1 MPRPLRIAA
10 LSIVA
15 VLLNVT
21 LARAQAPVEYR
32 LSFAD
37 YVRHLMDVEVVFTE
51 VTVDPLEIHM
61 SRSSP
66 GRYALHEFAKN
77 VFDVQISDGA
87 GRPLAPVRPNLHVW
101 QVKGH
106 GGTVRLRYR
115 LFGDRIDGTY
125 AGIDAT
131 QAHLNAPAT
140 LMWARSMESRPA
152 RLTFVPP
159 PDVAWTVASQLYA
172 TTDPLVF
179 TAPNLAYLL
188 DSPIQFGP
196 QTMRSFR
203 IGRTEAAGAPATT
216 IRLAL
221 RHDGTDAEA
230 DRYLAD
236 VEKIVREARAVF
248 GELPEFE
255 PGHYTFLATYAP
267 GAGGDGMEH
276 RNSTVIT
283 APASLATASRPLLGT
298 VSHEFFHA
306 WNVERIRPRS
316 LEPFD
321 FDDANVSAEL
331 WVGEGF
337 TQYYGTLLVARA
349 LGEPEGALRA
359 AASLINAVNASPG
372 RRVRPAPEMS
382 RLAPFVDAATSN
394 DPTNWG
400 NTYLSYYT
408 FGAAIALGLDLELR
422 DRTDG
427 KVTLDDYL
435 KALWTKYGRTPGPP
449 GVVATPYTAADLQT
463 TLAEVS
469 GSVSFAREFFER
481 YVDGPELVEYGM
493 LLRRMGLLLRPIY
506 PGRAWMGDLPM
517 TSGSDGVR
525 ITGAATMG
533 TPAWDAGFGEGDVLV
548 SIGGKDVR
556 SASDVTAIVEAAKP
570 GERLEAAFQRHGKAR
585 KATIALR
592 GHPTRTVVTRESVG
606 ETPTPEELKMRAGWL
621 GSRAK

>member
-1 MPRPLRIAA
+1 MPRSLHTAGFLLVALLSATAA
-10 LSIVA
+10 W
-15 VLLNVT
+15 
-21 LARAQAPVEYR
+21 AQAPVDYR

-37 YVRHLMDVEVVFTE
+37 YVRHVVDVEVVFRE
-51 VTVDPLEIHM
+51 VTADPLEIHM

-77 VFDVQISDGA
+77 VFGVQLSDGA
-87 GRPLAPVRPNLHVW
+87 GRPLTPTQPNLHVW
-101 QVKGH
+101 RVTGH

-125 AGIDAT
+125 AGIDAS

-140 LMWARSMESRPA
+140 LMWAKTLETRPA
-152 RLTFVPP
+152 TLTFVPP

-172 TTDPLVF
+172 TDNPLVF

-196 QTMRSFR
+196 QTMRSFQ
-203 IGRTEAAGAPATT
+203 IGVSEAAAAAPTT
-216 IRLAL
+216 IRLAV
-221 RHDGTDAEA
+221 RHDGTDADVE
-230 DRYLAD
+230 RYAGS
-236 VEKIVREARAVF
+236 VEKIVREARAVY
-248 GELPEFE
+248 GELPAFE
-255 PGHYTFLATYAP
+255 PGHYTLLATYAP
-267 GAGGDGMEH
+267 GASGDGMEH
-276 RNSTVIT
+276 RNSTVLT
-283 APASLATASRPLLGT
+283 SPVGLATSERQLLGT
-298 VSHEFFHA
+298 VAHEFFHA

-316 LEPFD
+316 LEPFN
-321 FDDANVSAEL
+321 FDDANVSSEL

-337 TQYYGTLLVARA
+337 TQYYGPLLIARA

-359 AASLINAVNASPG
+359 AGSLINAVNASPG

-427 KVTLDDYL
+427 RVSLDDYM
-435 KALWTKYGRTPGPP
+435 KALWTKYGKTPGPP

-493 LLRRMGLLLRPIY
+493 LLRRMGLLWRPIY

-517 TSGSDGVR
+517 TSAGDGVHV
-525 ITGAATMG
+525 TGAAVMG
-533 TPAWDAGFGEGDVLV
+533 TPAYDAGFGEGDVLV

-556 SASDVTAIVEAAKP
+556 STGEVTTIVEAAKP
-570 GERLEAAFQRHGKAR
+570 GDRLEVAYLRHGKAR
-585 KATIALR
+585 KATVALR
-592 GHPTRTVVTRESVG
+592 GHPTRTLVTRESVG

-621 GSRAK
+621 DSRAK